1 MEYIYGH
8 ANQVF
13 LSESFLELT
22 PDLLEKVIN
31 SDALRADEDRVY
43 EAVYAWAESECGR
56 QKLKATDSNRQ
67 RVVGNLK
74 YLIRFPVMDVEY
86 FRNHVSN
93 QNFLREDEKEA
104 LHQYLHSRTAPDM
117 EWFITRKRA
126 LTRAIRFDT
135 TAGMW
140 PVGKMNDTIQFQCSH
155 EISLDGVLV
164 YGCYYVNCDYEVT
177 IKVFNVRD
185 DVLCETKAVIHT
197 TLDQDVYDVL
207 FDKALPIKA
216 QTWYTIG
223 VFMLGPPTK
232 RGVQGRE
239 RIYIEKVHF
248 FFKTSNMKHSGSS
261 LKEGQVP
268 GFIFH

>member
-1 MEYIYGH
+1 M
-8 ANQVF
+8 
-13 LSESFLELT
+13 SDSFLELT
-22 PDLLEKVIN
+22 TDQLGKIIN

-43 EAVYAWAESECGR
+43 EAVYAWSGSECRR
-56 QKLKATDSNRQ
+56 QKLRATDRNRQ

-86 FRNHVSN
+86 FKNHVSN
-93 QNFLREDEKEA
+93 QNLLTQDEKEA
-104 LHQYLHSRTAPDM
+104 LFRYLHSRSAPDM

-140 PVGKMNDTIQFQCSH
+140 PVGKFNEAIQFQSSH

-164 YGCYYVNCDYEVT
+164 YGCYYVSCDYEVT
-177 IKVFNVRD
+177 VKVFNIRGE
-185 DVLCETKAVIHT
+185 VLCETRAAIHT
-197 TLDQDVYDVL
+197 TIDQDIYDIF

-223 VFMLGPPTK
+223 LFMLGPPTK

-248 FFKTSNMKHSGSS
+248 FFKTCNMTQSMSS
-261 LKEGQVP
+261 LKEGQIP
-268 GFIFH
+268 GLIFH